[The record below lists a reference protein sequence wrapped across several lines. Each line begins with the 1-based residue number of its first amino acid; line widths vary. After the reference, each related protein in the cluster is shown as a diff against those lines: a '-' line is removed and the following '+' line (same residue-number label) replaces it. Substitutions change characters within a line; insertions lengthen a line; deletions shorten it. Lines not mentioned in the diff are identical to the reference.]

1 MPSQREHSPY
11 EADPAA
17 IRAFVVGTLIGM
29 FVVGGFCA
37 GTIWL
42 LGGEPGGAL
51 VVGAVCAFWGGP
63 GFGGMM
69 GFIVHQDR
77 MKRRPSIPNDPSP
90 TSPQRT

>member
-1 MPSQREHSPY
+1 MPDQREHSPY

-17 IRAFVVGTLIGM
+17 VRAFIVGTLIGM
-29 FVVGGFCA
+29 IVVGGFCA

-42 LGGEPGGAL
+42 LGGEAGGAL
-51 VVGAVCAFWGGP
+51 AVGAVCAFWGGP

-77 MKRRPSIPNDPSP
+77 TQRRASIQGDASP
-90 TSPQRT
+90 ESPLRT